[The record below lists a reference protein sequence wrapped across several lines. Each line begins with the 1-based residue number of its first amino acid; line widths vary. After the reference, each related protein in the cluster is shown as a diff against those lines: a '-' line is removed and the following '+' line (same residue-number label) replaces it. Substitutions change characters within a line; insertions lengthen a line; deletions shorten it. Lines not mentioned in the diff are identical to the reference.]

1 MRQKMNRRVL
11 EIVYKRIADLE
22 SRNLNIEEFKLKEIY
37 KLETKLLMGEDL
49 SEEEIERHKLRKY
62 M

>member
-1 MRQKMNRRVL
+1 MRQKMNRNIL

-22 SRNLNIEEFKLKEIY
+22 SRNLNIEEFKLKELY
-37 KLETKLLMGEDL
+37 KLETKLLLGKDL
-49 SEEEIERHKLRKY
+49 SEEEMERHKLRKY

>member
-1 MRQKMNRRVL
+1 MNRNIL

-22 SRNLNIEEFKLKEIY
+22 SRNLNIEEFKLKELY
-37 KLETKLLMGEDL
+37 KLETKLLLGKDL
-49 SEEEIERHKLRKY
+49 SEEEMERHKLRKY

>member
-1 MRQKMNRRVL
+1 VNNKIL

-22 SRNLNIEEFKLKEIY
+22 SRNFNIESFKLTELY
-37 KLETKLLMGEDL
+37 KLETKLLLGEDL
-49 SEEEIERHKLRKY
+49 TEEEIERHKLRKY

>member
-1 MRQKMNRRVL
+1 MNNKIL

-22 SRNLNIEEFKLKEIY
+22 SRNFNIESFKLTELY
-37 KLETKLLMGEDL
+37 KLETKLLLGEDL
-49 SEEEIERHKLRKY
+49 TEEEIERHKLRKY

>member
-1 MRQKMNRRVL
+1 MNRKIL

-22 SRNLNIEEFKLKEIY
+22 SRNLNIEEFKLKELY
-37 KLETKLLMGEDL
+37 KLETKLLLGEDL
-49 SEEEIERHKLRKY
+49 SKEEIERHKLRKY

>member
-1 MRQKMNRRVL
+1 MNRKIL

-22 SRNLNIEEFKLKEIY
+22 NRNLNIEEFKLKELY
-37 KLETKLLMGEDL
+37 KLETKLLMGKNL
-49 SEEEIERHKLRKY
+49 SEEEMERHKLKKY